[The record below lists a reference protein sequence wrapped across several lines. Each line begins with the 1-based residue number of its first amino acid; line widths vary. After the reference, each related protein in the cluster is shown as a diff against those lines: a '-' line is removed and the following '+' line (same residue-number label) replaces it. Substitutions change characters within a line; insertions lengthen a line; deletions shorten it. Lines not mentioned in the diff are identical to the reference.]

1 MGQHPNVV
9 NAMKEVIDK
18 VGAGSGGTRNIGGTS
33 NYHVQLEK
41 DLAAFH
47 DKEASLVCT
56 SGYVANEAALS
67 ILPSLFPQGAIYFSD
82 SENHA
87 SMIRGM
93 KNSGIPKADLKV
105 FRHNDMEHLEDLLST
120 ADPKKVK
127 IIVFES
133 VYSMSGTICPTYEIR
148 DLSKKYEALTFV
160 DEVHA
165 VGLYGK
171 TGAGVS

>member
-1 MGQHPNVV
+1 MDTGNDVTVWCSNDYLGMGQHPNVV

-33 NYHVQLEK
+33 NFHVQLEK
-41 DLAAFH
+41 DLASFH
-47 DKEASLVCT
+47 DKEAALVCT

-93 KNSGIPKADLKV
+93 KNSGIPKSDLKV
-105 FRHNDMEHLEDLLST
+105 FRHNDMEHLEDLLSM

-133 VYSMSGTICPTYEIR
+133 VYSMSGTI
-148 DLSKKYEALTFV
+148 
-160 DEVHA
+160 
-165 VGLYGK
+165 
-171 TGAGVS
+171 